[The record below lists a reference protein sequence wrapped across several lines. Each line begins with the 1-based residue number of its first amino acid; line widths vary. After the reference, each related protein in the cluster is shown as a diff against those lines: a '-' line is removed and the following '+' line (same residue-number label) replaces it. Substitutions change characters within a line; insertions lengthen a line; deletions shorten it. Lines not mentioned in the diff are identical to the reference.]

1 MITASPRL
9 LLIIRLAR
17 PLEPIVPTSKPIGL
31 RQWIWRAFV
40 RSALIPLVLVET
52 ALIAIYLLTN
62 NAIRDAQVEHL
73 RETALNDLQAAVSLE
88 SRLISEQL
96 SQVSSLTQLYRN
108 LTAQAL
114 QGEAPQQTPNLAL
127 SDDGVRYSPSDDGGA
142 AVFYSNATAPERHDL
157 QKIARLRQLE
167 PLMKEIEARNPLV
180 ASLYFNSWDSFNHIY
195 PWFFTLDQY
204 PADMDI
210 PKYNFYY
217 LADAKHNPSR
227 GVVWTDVYLDPAG
240 HGWMMSATAPVYRGD
255 FLEGVVGIDIT
266 VSGILEQIGQVQ
278 VPWGGYAM
286 LVSDDLSIMAL
297 PEPGEADF
305 GLAELTEHSYLD
317 AIRREVFKPEDFQ
330 LDRRPETAELAAA
343 ISGASSG
350 VQQVMLGG
358 RPQLVAWTTV
368 AQTGWHLLAVVDE
381 AAVFRQTNA
390 LASRYQ
396 QIGYLLIAGLVLFYI
411 GFFALMWLRARQLSG
426 ALLTPIAGISRMLGE
441 IGVGRWQPQ
450 PAESQ
455 IRELDEMCRHTQDI
469 GSRLAYS
476 ESERWEAQRRLELVL
491 ESATESLWEY
501 DMPNHRLRIR
511 GGMGTRFGLP
521 SGQLSDSEFRRRI
534 HPDDL
539 PQALAQIERVS
550 RGLQQR
556 YEAEY
561 RFADTQGHYH
571 WLLSRG
577 RVLEHDPD
585 TGMAK
590 ILAGTHVDI
599 DALKRV
605 EEELRAATLQA
616 QAASEA
622 KGRLLSGISHELR
635 TPLNAILGF
644 AQLMRMDCD
653 DESQSEAAEYL
664 DEILLASRHLNQLL
678 GEILEWSSL
687 QNEPAQLELQAVDV
701 CKLMRECAELVSLE
715 VQQRGL
721 HLQLQLPDE
730 PLQVLAEPRRL
741 RQVLLNLLSNAMKY
755 NVPDGHISLRTETSP
770 GHVRLLVEDTGLGI
784 EPAQQAQVFEPF
796 QRLGRENSM
805 IQGTGIGLSL
815 CLEFARLMNGQLG
828 LHSEPGVGSRF
839 WIELPRLAPAA
850 LQ

>member
-114 QGEAPQQTPNLAL
+114 QSVAPGQVPELAL
-127 SDDGVRYSPSDDGGA
+127 SDEGVRYSPSDDGGA

-585 TGMAK
+585 TGVAK

>member
-17 PLEPIVPTSKPIGL
+17 PLEPIVPTSKPTGL

-114 QGEAPQQTPNLAL
+114 QSEAPQQTPNLAL

-561 RFADTQGHYH
+561 RFADTQGRYH

-585 TGMAK
+585 TGVAK

-715 VQQRGL
+715 VPQRGL

>member
-1 MITASPRL
+1 M
-9 LLIIRLAR
+9 
-17 PLEPIVPTSKPIGL
+17 PTSKPIGL

-114 QGEAPQQTPNLAL
+114 QSEAPQQTPNLAL

-450 PAESQ
+450 PAQSQ

-585 TGMAK
+585 TGVAK

-687 QNEPAQLELQAVDV
+687 QNEPAQLELQAVEV

>member
-1 MITASPRL
+1 M
-9 LLIIRLAR
+9 
-17 PLEPIVPTSKPIGL
+17 EPIVPTSKPIGL

-114 QGEAPQQTPNLAL
+114 QSEAPQQTPNLAL

-411 GFFALMWLRARQLSG
+411 GFFAIMWLRARQLSG

-450 PAESQ
+450 PAQSQ

-585 TGMAK
+585 TGVAK

-839 WIELPRLAPAA
+839 WIELPRLAPSA

>member
-1 MITASPRL
+1 M
-9 LLIIRLAR
+9 
-17 PLEPIVPTSKPIGL
+17 PTSKPIGL

-114 QGEAPQQTPNLAL
+114 QGVAPGQVPELAL
-127 SDDGVRYSPSDDGGA
+127 SDEGVRYSPSDDGGA

-450 PAESQ
+450 PAQAQ

-585 TGMAK
+585 TGVAK

-701 CKLMRECAELVSLE
+701 YNLMRECAELVSLE

-755 NVPDGHISLRTETSP
+755 NVPNGHISLRTETSP

>member
-17 PLEPIVPTSKPIGL
+17 PLEPIVPTSKPTGL

-114 QGEAPQQTPNLAL
+114 QSEAPQQTPSLAL

-450 PAESQ
+450 PAQSQ

-585 TGMAK
+585 TGVAK

>member
-114 QGEAPQQTPNLAL
+114 QGVAPGQVPELAL
-127 SDDGVRYSPSDDGGA
+127 SDEGVRYSPSDDGGA

-240 HGWMMSATAPVYRGD
+240 HGWMMSATAPVYHGD

-450 PAESQ
+450 PAQSQ

-585 TGMAK
+585 TGVAK

-678 GEILEWSSL
+678 GEILEWFSL

>member
-17 PLEPIVPTSKPIGL
+17 PLEPIVPTSKPNGL

-108 LTAQAL
+108 LTAQTL
-114 QGEAPQQTPNLAL
+114 QSEAPQQTPNLAL

-450 PAESQ
+450 PAQSQ

-521 SGQLSDSEFRRRI
+521 SGQLSDREFRRRI

-561 RFADTQGHYH
+561 RFADTHGHYH

-585 TGMAK
+585 TGVAK

>member
-1 MITASPRL
+1 
-9 LLIIRLAR
+9 
-17 PLEPIVPTSKPIGL
+17 
-31 RQWIWRAFV
+31 
-40 RSALIPLVLVET
+40 
-52 ALIAIYLLTN
+52 LIAIYLLTN

-114 QGEAPQQTPNLAL
+114 QGVAPGQVPELAL
-127 SDDGVRYSPSDDGGA
+127 SDEGVRYSPSDDGGA

-240 HGWMMSATAPVYRGD
+240 HGWMMSATAPVYHGD

-450 PAESQ
+450 PAQSQ

-501 DMPNHRLRIR
+501 DMPNRRLRIR

-585 TGMAK
+585 TGVAK

>member
-40 RSALIPLVLVET
+40 RSALIPLVLAET

-114 QGEAPQQTPNLAL
+114 QGVAPGQVPELAL
-127 SDDGVRYSPSDDGGA
+127 SDEGVRYSPSDDGGA

-450 PAESQ
+450 PAQSQ

-585 TGMAK
+585 TGVAK

>member
-1 MITASPRL
+1 M
-9 LLIIRLAR
+9 
-17 PLEPIVPTSKPIGL
+17 PTSKPTGL

-114 QGEAPQQTPNLAL
+114 QSEAPQQTPSLAL

-450 PAESQ
+450 PAQSQ

-585 TGMAK
+585 TGVAK

>member
-114 QGEAPQQTPNLAL
+114 RGVAPGQVPELAL
-127 SDDGVRYSPSDDGGA
+127 SDEGVRYSPSDDGGA

-450 PAESQ
+450 PAQSQ

-550 RGLQQR
+550 HGLQQR

-585 TGMAK
+585 TGVAK